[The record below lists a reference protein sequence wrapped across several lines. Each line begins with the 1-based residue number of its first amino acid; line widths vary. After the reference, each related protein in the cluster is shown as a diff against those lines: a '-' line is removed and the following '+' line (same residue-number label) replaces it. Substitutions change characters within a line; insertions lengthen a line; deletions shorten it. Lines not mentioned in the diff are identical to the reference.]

1 MFAFLF
7 AKYKMLQTEA
17 KSRVDIKI
25 TYRGR
30 PIEIISTERVFGKEV
45 LNIRMLDDNTFR
57 KVYRSDLDKDSN
69 ENDLLAQVRYK
80 AIAARIREEVAQK
93 RLLAPY
99 EPEFD
104 FK

>member
-1 MFAFLF
+1 M
-7 AKYKMLQTEA
+7 
-17 KSRVDIKI
+17 

-45 LNIRMLDDNTFR
+45 LNIRMLDDNTLQ
-57 KVYRSDLDKDSN
+57 KVYRSDLNKDLA

-80 AIAARIREEVAQK
+80 AIAARIREEVTRK

-99 EPEFD
+99 ESSLIPLPHQILALEKVMKTPENPISD
-104 FK
+104 GR

>member
-1 MFAFLF
+1 M
-7 AKYKMLQTEA
+7 
-17 KSRVDIKI
+17 

-30 PIEIISTERVFGKEV
+30 PIEIINTERVFGKEV

-99 EPEFD
+99 ESSLIPLPHQILALE
-104 FK
+104 KVMTPPIPK